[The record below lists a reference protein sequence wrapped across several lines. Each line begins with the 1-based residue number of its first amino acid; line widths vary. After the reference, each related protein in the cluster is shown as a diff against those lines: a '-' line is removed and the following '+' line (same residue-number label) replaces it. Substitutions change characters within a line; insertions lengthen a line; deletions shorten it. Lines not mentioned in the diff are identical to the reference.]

1 MRLLYLR
8 DCGIGVAVVLVLHG
22 AVGKTVVL
30 VRYCYGD
37 GIGVAVVLVLYCAVG
52 KTVVLVRYCYGEGIG
67 VAVVLVLLWYWCD
80 YGIRVTNILAL
91 MWSD

>member
-1 MRLLYLR
+1 MLVRY
-8 DCGIGVAVVLVLHG
+8 CYGEGFGVAVVLVF
-22 AVGKTVVL
+22 
-30 VRYCYGD
+30 
-37 GIGVAVVLVLYCAVG
+37 YCAVG

-80 YGIRVTNILAL
+80 YCMGDTTILAL